1 MQHEEAQKYFTP
13 GDKDQVIAIL
23 SGKCPHNE
31 GFNVVNDALAKQRT
45 FEILSSQISH
55 LPFKTTLREI
65 RWAIDENSRTTR

>member
-31 GFNVVNDALAKQRT
+31 GFNYIARG
-45 FEILSSQISH
+45 H
-55 LPFKTTLREI
+55 
-65 RWAIDENSRTTR
+65 NSETWGCLLCGEWFSY